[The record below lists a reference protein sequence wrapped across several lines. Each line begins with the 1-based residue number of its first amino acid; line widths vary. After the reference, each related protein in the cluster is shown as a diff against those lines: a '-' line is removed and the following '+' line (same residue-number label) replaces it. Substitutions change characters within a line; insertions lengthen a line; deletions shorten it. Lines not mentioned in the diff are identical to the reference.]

1 MASSNLLFSIPDF
14 SRTSLI
20 LRRPKEI
27 DVLMGRNPVPV
38 SMPVFWPGTSPIC
51 FHKTPKDPHDLSKK
65 DRDMHSNLFGRHVD
79 YSQNKGRDYINLRDI
94 RDAVILLLQCLG
106 FVINQKK
113 SVMTPVQEIEFLG
126 MIVNSKERT
135 ISLLF
140 LVGEKHRNIQ
150 WKDLNSTSSSSSFTD
165 SCFAHRLGA
174 VWQGMKTGGTWTQEE
189 RRMHINEPELLALK
203 LALETFLKGQE
214 ITSLHIKME
223 YIVALTYFLKM
234 GGTKNLQ
241 MVCLSKQIW
250 KLLLSKKLTDSRVPS
265 QSCGTPY

>member
-1 MASSNLLFSIPDF
+1 
-14 SRTSLI
+14 
-20 LRRPKEI
+20 
-27 DVLMGRNPVPV
+27 
-38 SMPVFWPGTSPIC
+38 
-51 FHKTPKDPHDLSKK
+51 
-65 DRDMHSNLFGRHVD
+65 
-79 YSQNKGRDYINLRDI
+79 
-94 RDAVILLLQCLG
+94 
-106 FVINQKK
+106 
-113 SVMTPVQEIEFLG
+113 MTQVQEIEFLG

-150 WKDLNSTSSSSSFTD
+150 WKDLNSTPSSSSFTD
-165 SCFAHRLGA
+165 SCFVHRLGA
-174 VWQGMKTGGTWTQEE
+174 VWQGMKTGGTWTQE
-189 RRMHINEPELLALK
+189 RRMHINEPKLLALK

-250 KLLLSKKLTDSRVPS
+250 KLLLSKKVTDSRVPS
-265 QSCGTPY
+265 QCTKQACRHRISPQDRFFRMEAGSPPAFQRQRLSVKMVKLLIDLFDSRLLH

>member
-1 MASSNLLFSIPDF
+1 
-14 SRTSLI
+14 
-20 LRRPKEI
+20 
-27 DVLMGRNPVPV
+27 
-38 SMPVFWPGTSPIC
+38 
-51 FHKTPKDPHDLSKK
+51 
-65 DRDMHSNLFGRHVD
+65 
-79 YSQNKGRDYINLRDI
+79 
-94 RDAVILLLQCLG
+94 
-106 FVINQKK
+106 
-113 SVMTPVQEIEFLG
+113 

-234 GGTKNLQ
+234 GDTKNLQ

-250 KLLLSKKLTDSRVPS
+250 KLLLSKKVTDSRVPS
-265 QSCGTPY
+265 QCTKQACRHRITPQDRFFRMEASPPPAFQRQRLSVKMVKLLIDLFDSRLLH